1 MRTAILDLGTNT
13 FNLLITETGPAG
25 GAEIILSRKEPVKL
39 GHGGINRGVILP
51 DAIERGLAA
60 IENHMKYIHLYGAEK
75 IHAFA
80 TSAIRSAGNG
90 SVFVKM
96 VKEKFNITVKVISGD
111 REAELIYLG
120 VKQAIDLGME
130 KHLIIDIGGGSNEL
144 IIADCQQIF
153 WKESYPIG
161 MARLLDRFRP
171 SDPIRQDEILSIEN
185 HIARSLKS
193 FLDAAR
199 RYNPVTLI
207 GSSGSFD
214 TFRALL
220 TAGNGKGPADTGQ
233 NPAFRFT
240 PQDFFRLHGLLVK
253 STAQQRFSME
263 GMDPVRVEMIVIAG
277 IFVNFIV
284 RSLNI
289 RLLMQSDFSLKEG
302 AVACMLKHH
311 IRLPQQEKKLS
322 L

>member
-13 FNLLITETGPAG
+13 FNLLVTETGSG
-25 GAEIILSRKEPVKL
+25 RGAEILLSRKEPVKL

-51 DAIERGLAA
+51 DAIERGLDA
-60 IENHMKYIHLYGAEK
+60 IENHMKHIRLYGAEQ

-80 TSAIRSAGNG
+80 TSAIRSARNG
-90 SVFVKM
+90 SVFVKT
-96 VKEKFNITVKVISGD
+96 VQENFNIKVRVISGE

-144 IIADCQQIF
+144 IIADCERIF
-153 WKESYPIG
+153 WKESFPIG

-171 SDPIRQDEILSIEN
+171 SDPIRKEEILSLEN
-185 HIARSLKS
+185 HISRSLKS
-193 FLDAAR
+193 FFEAAMI
-199 RYNPVTLI
+199 YKPVTLI

-220 TAGNGKGPADTGQ
+220 TALNGRNSGDTGQ
-233 NPAFRFT
+233 NPAYRFT
-240 PQDFFRLHGLLVK
+240 PEDFFRLYGVLVN

-284 RSLNI
+284 RRLEV
-289 RLLMQSDFSLKEG
+289 RLLLQSDFSLKEG
-302 AVACMLKHH
+302 AVAHILKHH
-311 IRLPQQEKKLS
+311 IRLPQQEKKIS
-322 L
+322 C